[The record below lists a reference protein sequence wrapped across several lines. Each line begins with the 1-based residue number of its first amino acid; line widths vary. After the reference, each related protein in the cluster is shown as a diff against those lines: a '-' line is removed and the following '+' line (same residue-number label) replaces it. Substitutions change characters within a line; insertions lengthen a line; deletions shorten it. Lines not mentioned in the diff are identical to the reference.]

1 MTELP
6 TTQPPR
12 KYKVLLIGDNC
23 TDVYRYGTVDRISPE
38 APVPIFKFSHEE
50 SRPGMAANVQNNL
63 IALGLDV
70 TAYLGPKSIKT
81 RLIDVRS
88 KQHILR
94 IDDDKKSSPFVFN
107 DMREPQE
114 IIQELNEFDAIVIS
128 DYDKGYISYELVED
142 IKAVY
147 KGPVFVDTK
156 KKDLKRFEGCFIKIN
171 ETEYNA
177 LTSIPSE
184 LIITLGRDGAMY
196 KQFNLNLEQ
205 VFVGR
210 NVEVVDV
217 CGAGDTFLA
226 SLVADF
232 LNTKRIED
240 AIIFANRAAAI
251 SVQHQ
256 GVYTLTDS
264 DVSDIKQQ
272 LNRK

>member
-147 KGPVFVDTK
+147 
-156 KKDLKRFEGCFIKIN
+156 
-171 ETEYNA
+171 
-177 LTSIPSE
+177 
-184 LIITLGRDGAMY
+184 
-196 KQFNLNLEQ
+196 FN
-205 VFVGR
+205 
-210 NVEVVDV
+210 
-217 CGAGDTFLA
+217 
-226 SLVADF
+226 
-232 LNTKRIED
+232 
-240 AIIFANRAAAI
+240 IF
-251 SVQHQ
+251 
-256 GVYTLTDS
+256 Y
-264 DVSDIKQQ
+264 
-272 LNRK
+272 